1 VQATQPLQANKA
13 PGDPLVSA
21 MAARTLSPLLTS
33 AKATLEQADAGSYTP
48 KRDDRNRVFGAPRD

>member
-1 VQATQPLQANKA
+1 
-13 PGDPLVSA
+13 